1 MIFILSLSAVT
12 SEDSTPHYAKST
24 TESRNKERNK
34 LVLVLEDVLYIKLT
48 WFLMFFIHMFTYI
61 FISSTVSFV
70 QG

>member
-24 TESRNKERNK
+24 TESRNKETK
-34 LVLVLEDVLYIKLT
+34 KLVLEDVLYIKLT
-48 WFLMFFIHMFTYI
+48 WFLMFFIHMFSYI

>member
-1 MIFILSLSAVT
+1 MIFILSLSDVT

-24 TESRNKERNK
+24 EESRNKRK
-34 LVLVLEDVLYIKLT
+34 KLVLEDVLYIKLT
-48 WFLMFFIHMFTYI
+48 WFLMFFIYIYI

>member
-12 SEDSTPHYAKST
+12 SEDSTPHYARST
-24 TESRNKERNK
+24 KESRNKEVK
-34 LVLVLEDVLYIKLT
+34 KLVLEDVLYIKLT
-48 WFLMFFIHMFTYI
+48 WFLMFFIHMFSYI